1 MGIRKNELQ
10 MMAGI
15 GFVRTCQ
22 LEPEVLLALR
32 QFVDFGFLLN
42 AFSCFSEAF
51 SNFRFFFVAPRIR

>member
-32 QFVDFGFLLN
+32 QFVDLGFFL
-42 AFSCFSEAF
+42 
-51 SNFRFFFVAPRIR
+51 